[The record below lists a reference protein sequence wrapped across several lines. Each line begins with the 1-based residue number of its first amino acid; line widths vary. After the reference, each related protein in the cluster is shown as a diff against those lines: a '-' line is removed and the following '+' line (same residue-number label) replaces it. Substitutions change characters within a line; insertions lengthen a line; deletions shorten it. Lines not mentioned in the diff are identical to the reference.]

1 MDYFLIE
8 ILLLIS
14 VIIAAVA
21 QSKVSTTFS
30 KYSKVASK
38 VGLTGAEVAERI
50 LHSQGIYDVN
60 VVHIPGNLTDNY
72 NSSNKTLSLSDS
84 VYNSRSVAAISVA
97 AHESGHAIQHATGYG
112 PLTLRHAI
120 FPAANIGSKLSMVFI
135 VLGVFM
141 GLNTFLIYTGII
153 LFSLAVM
160 FQVVTLP
167 VEFDA
172 SNRALQLMNDNGIL
186 YTEENSGAKKVLS
199 AAALTYV
206 AATITAVLQLL
217 RLVAL
222 YGGRRR
228 D

>member
-30 KYSKVASK
+30 KYSKVTSK

-153 LFSLAVM
+153 LFSLAVI

>member
-1 MDYFLIE
+1 
-8 ILLLIS
+8 
-14 VIIAAVA
+14 
-21 QSKVSTTFS
+21 
-30 KYSKVASK
+30 
-38 VGLTGAEVAERI
+38 
-50 LHSQGIYDVN
+50 
-60 VVHIPGNLTDNY
+60 
-72 NSSNKTLSLSDS
+72 
-84 VYNSRSVAAISVA
+84 
-97 AHESGHAIQHATGYG
+97 
-112 PLTLRHAI
+112 
-120 FPAANIGSKLSMVFI
+120 MVFI